1 MLELDIKLVANIL
14 KCPDT
19 FFFFKVFL
27 KNLLTN
33 KILMG
38 YWKSKQLRKTQRAKD
53 FCRHGE

>member
-1 MLELDIKLVANIL
+1 MLEFDIKMVANIL
-14 KCPDT
+14 KCPDA

-33 KILMG
+33 KMLLG
-38 YWKSKQLRKTQRAKD
+38 YWESKQLRKAQREKD